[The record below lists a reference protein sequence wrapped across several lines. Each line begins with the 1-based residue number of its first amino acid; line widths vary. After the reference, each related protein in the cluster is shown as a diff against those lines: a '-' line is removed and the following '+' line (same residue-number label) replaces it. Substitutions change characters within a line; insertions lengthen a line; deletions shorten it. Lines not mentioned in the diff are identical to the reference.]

1 MNSLSMRRNGSQG
14 FLCCRCEHSSVKSWW
29 PVSGAILCGSRHE
42 IIRAKSKVRYCQ
54 EYRVARQ
61 EEEVAA

>member
-1 MNSLSMRRNGSQG
+1 MMAACSFKNGFQG
-14 FLCCRCEHSSVKSWW
+14 FLCCRCIHASVKSWW

-42 IIRAKSKVRYCQ
+42 KVKAKGKVRYCR

-61 EEEVAA
+61 GEEVVA